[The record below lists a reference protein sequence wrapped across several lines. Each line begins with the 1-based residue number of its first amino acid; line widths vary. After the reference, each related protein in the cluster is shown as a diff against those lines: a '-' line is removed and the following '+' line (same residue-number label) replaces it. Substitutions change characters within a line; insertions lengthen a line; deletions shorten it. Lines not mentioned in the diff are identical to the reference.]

1 MKSPCASYQRI
12 RELSSANYRKIIE
25 ETNVHPHPC
34 VQEQESMTSIS
45 AYEGGEAM
53 KGNIN
58 QDIAHISA
66 FMDRHRQ
73 NSLRE
78 QNSSNSD
85 REDCSFKVSSG
96 LVEGGSTEDEGMH
109 SELVAM
115 QAAHTEG
122 LTITDEERYELENNR
137 MTIALQEKKILAME
151 QGQVDIIKQTKKLR
165 EVEQMLFK
173 SREECAQLK
182 VEKKSM

>member
-1 MKSPCASYQRI
+1 
-12 RELSSANYRKIIE
+12 
-25 ETNVHPHPC
+25 
-34 VQEQESMTSIS
+34 
-45 AYEGGEAM
+45 
-53 KGNIN
+53 
-58 QDIAHISA
+58 
-66 FMDRHRQ
+66 
-73 NSLRE
+73 
-78 QNSSNSD
+78 
-85 REDCSFKVSSG
+85 
-96 LVEGGSTEDEGMH
+96 MH